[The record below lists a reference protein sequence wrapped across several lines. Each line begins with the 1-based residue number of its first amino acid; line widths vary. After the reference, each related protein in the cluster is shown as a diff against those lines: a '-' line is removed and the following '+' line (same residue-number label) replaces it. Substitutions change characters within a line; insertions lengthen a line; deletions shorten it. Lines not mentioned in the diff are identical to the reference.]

1 LKRRPEEVIAEVF
14 KTNDAFVR
22 GRGEDY
28 FKSHVEAQSPVIT
41 LLTCSDSRVQP
52 SILSEDMI
60 DKVFVVRNIG
70 NQLENSAGSVDY
82 GILHLKTPLLLVL
95 GHVNCGAVKAFIEG
109 YADEPESIRC
119 ELDHLCIPVGRLLR
133 EKKRVKEPFLAAVE
147 ENVNWQV
154 RIALERYGKL
164 IKSGRLSVVGAIYDF
179 ANAYGRGYGRI
190 VMVNINGATEREEI
204 LKLPALSLLPDELKE
219 KVVV

>member
-1 LKRRPEEVIAEVF
+1 MRKRPEEVIAEVF

-28 FKSHVEAQSPVIT
+28 FKSHLEVQRPEIT

-52 SILSEDMI
+52 SILSEEMI
-60 DKVFVVRNIG
+60 DKVFVIRNIG

-82 GILHLKTPLLLVL
+82 GIFHLQTPLLMVL

-119 ELDHLCIPVGRLLR
+119 ELDHLCIPVGRVLR
-133 EKKRVKEPFLAAVE
+133 EGKEGRELYLKAVE

-154 RIALERYGKL
+154 RIALERYGVL
-164 IKSGRLSVVGAIYDF
+164 IKRGRLAVVGAVYDF

-190 VMVNINGATEREEI
+190 VVINVNGITGRERI
-204 LKLPALSLLPDELKE
+204 LELPALSLLPEGLKE